1 MMRARLLALL
11 LSAFGCILVLL
22 GLAVAGS
29 LAAGPQQ
36 ALFAERLRDATRF
49 ASAAAQLAGSPAT
62 DAALRDDVA
71 RYGDVY
77 GVATALVGE
86 SGQILVSSR
95 QPPDLT
101 EREAQSL
108 VHDGLAG
115 HQSEQPPII
124 WPWREDPL
132 MVAVPVFDGG
142 DVIAAVVI
150 VSPTDR
156 LRRAIGRD
164 LAWLVVGALTALAL
178 LVLVA
183 SRLSI
188 WVLRP
193 VSLLD
198 SAVHDIGGGRL
209 SARVMDGQ
217 GPKELRGLARS
228 FNRMVDT
235 VEGTMT
241 RQREFAVN
249 VSHQLRNPL
258 AALML
263 RIDLLGLDLGAD
275 RQAGIEELQRE
286 AQHLRAT
293 LDELLRF
300 ATVYPA
306 EAGAGLTDVTEVV
319 SGRMTA
325 WRPMAE
331 RGNVLMRSDWSP
343 PVIGYLDPR
352 LTASALDAVLDN
364 AIKFSPPGG
373 TVRVSVTGLSDVVR
387 VTVTDEGPGVPP
399 EDLNRIGVRFWRGG
413 HGQRHPGSGV
423 GISTARALLAAFGA
437 TIDIAAG
444 QPRGLR
450 VTLNL
455 PRDAR
460 PGRQP

>member
-1 MMRARLLALL
+1 MRIRLLTLL

-22 GLAVAGS
+22 GLAVARS

-49 ASAAAQLAGSPAT
+49 ASAAQLAGSPAT
-62 DAALRDDVA
+62 DAALREDVA
-71 RYGDVY
+71 RYGEVY
-77 GVATALVGE
+77 GVAAALLGE
-86 SGQILVSSR
+86 SGQILISSR
-95 QPPDLT
+95 RSPDLT
-101 EREAQSL
+101 GGQARSL
-108 VHDGLAG
+108 VRGGLAG
-115 HQSEQPPII
+115 HQSEQPPVI
-124 WPWREDPL
+124 WPWDDDTL
-132 MVAVPVFDGG
+132 VVSVPVFDGG
-142 DVIAAVVI
+142 DVIGAVVI

-156 LRRAIGRD
+156 LRGAIGRD
-164 LAWLVVGALTALAL
+164 LLWLVVGGLTAMAL

-183 SRLSI
+183 SRLST

-198 SAVHDIGGGRL
+198 GAVHDISGGRL

-217 GPKELRGLARS
+217 GPKELRGLAQS
-228 FNRMVDT
+228 FNRMADT
-235 VEGTMT
+235 VEGIMT

-263 RIDLLGLDLGAD
+263 RIDMLGLDLGDD
-275 RQAGIEELQRE
+275 RGGGVGELQRE
-286 AQHLRAT
+286 ARHLQAT

-300 ATVYPA
+300 ATAYPS
-306 EAGAGLTDVTEVV
+306 EVGAGPTDVTEVV
-319 SGRMTA
+319 AGRMAA
-325 WRPMAE
+325 WVPMADS
-331 RGNVLMRSDWSP
+331 GDVVLRPDWSP

-373 TVRVSVTGLSDVVR
+373 TVRVSVTGSADLVR
-387 VTVTDEGPGVPP
+387 VAVTDEGPGVPP
-399 EDLNRIGVRFWRGG
+399 EDLDRIGVRFWRGS

-423 GISTARALLAAFGA
+423 GVSTARALLAAFGG

-444 QPRGLR
+444 QPHGLR

-460 PGRQP
+460 PDGQP